1 MDPELLRTRA
11 PRLGNPL
18 RRLAVAGMAGA
29 AWLALSAATATADD
43 TPCSA
48 PPDGTGDVVATSS
61 PGPADDLAAP
71 PAPTN
76 PGPVPDD
83 LVPADLEPADL
94 KPAETA
100 WAADAVPDPMPPA
113 ADPARSVP
121 APVPAVPKP
130 APLADHA
137 PPADAVTA
145 PPPPAADTA
154 PVPDPAAPVPD
165 PTPPAADSPP
175 VPDPGGALPVLTPVN
190 PLPEATVSQPDP
202 PGPGSIAEPA
212 GSALAAPEAHG
223 SPTAAGVVDEAARQQ
238 LAQAAGENSRP
249 VYRAGVSFRP
259 PGSAA
264 ILTFDTPFTA
274 GILGSGAADPAAPSA
289 PGGGTQTPSGPVGPS
304 PWNEGTGLPAPN
316 ALLGSPGSGS
326 GNGQSPTNPAGTAAW
341 IPSLYFCLPTTG
353 DGPIHGPL
361 QHECSAVSADPGS
374 SPD

>member
-1 MDPELLRTRA
+1 MDPALLRTRA

-29 AWLALSAATATADD
+29 AWLALSAATAAADD
-43 TPCSA
+43 TPCPA
-48 PPDGTGDVVATSS
+48 LPDGTGDVVATSS

-71 PAPTN
+71 PASTN
-76 PGPVPDD
+76 PGPAPDD
-83 LVPADLEPADL
+83 LVPTDLEPADL
-94 KPAETA
+94 EPAETA
-100 WAADAVPDPMPPA
+100 WAAEAVPDPMPPA
-113 ADPARSVP
+113 ADPGRSVP
-121 APVPAVPKP
+121 TPVPAVPKP
-130 APLADHA
+130 TAAPA
-137 PPADAVTA
+137 
-145 PPPPAADTA
+145 PPAADTA
-154 PVPDPAAPVPD
+154 PAPDPAAPVPD
-165 PTPPAADSPP
+165 PTAPAADSPP

-202 PGPGSIAEPA
+202 PGPDSIAEPA

-223 SPTAAGVVDEAARQQ
+223 SPTVAGVVDEAARQQ
-238 LAQAAGENSRP
+238 LASPARAQSGP
-249 VYRAGVSFRP
+249 VYRASVSFRP
-259 PGSAA
+259 PGSTA

-274 GILGSGAADPAAPSA
+274 GIPGSGAADPAAPSA
-289 PGGGTQTPSGPVGPS
+289 PGGGTQTPSGPVEPS
-304 PWNEGTGLPAPN
+304 PWHEGTGLPAPN